1 MEQKDR
7 KITDLHNLISSLN
20 RGASESTTNDLVK
33 HSMRILNSL
42 IGSTTP
48 EDLSVVKQKTMEK
61 VPLDCYSDVQ
71 TLPF

>member
-7 KITDLHNLISSLN
+7 KITDLHNLIASLN

-48 EDLSVVKQKTMEK
+48 
-61 VPLDCYSDVQ
+61 
-71 TLPF
+71 